1 MNTYGH
7 SRVRIRVENAIQRVK
22 IFRIMKEKCRNRLKK
37 YDVIN
42 DIVCGLVNQAI
53 LLKRDGLL

>member
-1 MNTYGH
+1 
-7 SRVRIRVENAIQRVK
+7 
-22 IFRIMKEKCRNRLKK
+22 MKERYRNWLKK

-42 DIVCGLVNQAI
+42 DITCGLVNQAI